1 MGDSLDGSGDPS
13 PESQNVAIVD
23 YPSFANYLRKAVTIL
38 LPDEEV
44 VPPALNLAL
53 EDKNNQECVR
63 KFLSDSQVWSLYVQR
78 SCSKGDYLFVSIFI
92 VHRLISIRFT
102 GIARM

>member
-13 PESQNVAIVD
+13 PESQNIAIVD
-23 YPSFANYLRKAVTIL
+23 YASFANYLRKAVTIL

-44 VPPALNLAL
+44 VPPALNIAL

-78 SCSKGDYLFVSIFI
+78 SSSKGKKSPFFLLLYPSN
-92 VHRLISIRFT
+92 
-102 GIARM
+102 